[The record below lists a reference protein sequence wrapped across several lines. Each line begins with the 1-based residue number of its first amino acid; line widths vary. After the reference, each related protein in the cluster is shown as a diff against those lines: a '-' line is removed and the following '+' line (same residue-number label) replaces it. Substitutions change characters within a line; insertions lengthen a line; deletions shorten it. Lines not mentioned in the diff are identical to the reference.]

1 MKELKVSP
9 GWKTDNS
16 GFTDYDWDIVIDKSI
31 VGEGPDGANDI
42 ACTMHYSLFCPQ
54 AKNGEKYP
62 VIVVPGGVGDKAN
75 RMAST
80 YSKPAWQEYCP
91 CYVMHCGVP
100 YEGIFNFESQ
110 MYCMSQFAEIIRNFA
125 EIYGN
130 VDLDRVYS
138 TGGSQGAIWSYMLEG
153 SSPGFYAGLFI
164 NAGTAVH
171 TTWADRQKMEHLMRV
186 PLLIVHG
193 TWDTAIPINEAYRV
207 YNKLKSMGKKNMAF
221 VSFDVGHIVHKSS
234 STNGTP
240 TPMMKWLFAQSKTKG
255 DFEGKEYLAD
265 FVDVSGEGP
274 WLFEAF
280 SGKDGDYSDVLWAG
294 IDALSEIPGWN
305 TELPYSTWIEGR
317 ENSTWDKV
325 KAMGKPLAGTG
336 GSGKYVVGK
345 FRIAD
350 EGTTSYDKVA
360 TTFIRPI
367 NEEGAPGDMPGM
379 PPMGGPGG
387 MQGMPPMGGPDG
399 GEMPPP
405 PDGEPLDTGK
415 NPGMGTGPRTYD
427 EPTDIGLYAGDMLCM
442 TMQGYTGYYGDDL
455 EAFNREWDVEW
466 AVMEGSVASVE
477 VTDKASPYKIPRPN
491 TVTLD
496 HGKGPN
502 KKGSLGTDNVLDGH
516 NVYLKI
522 SLSDDFEG
530 DRLKMYIRLIRKFED
545 GDCAAYCH
553 TIFVKVSK

>member
-1 MKELKVSP
+1 MKELIISP
-9 GWKTDNS
+9 NWKPDNS
-16 GFTDYDWDIVIDKSI
+16 GFTDYDWDIVIDKAI
-31 VGEGPDGANDI
+31 VGEGPDGVHDI
-42 ACTMHYSLFCPQ
+42 ACTMHYSLFCPE
-54 AKNGEKYP
+54 AKAGEKYP

-75 RMAST
+75 RMTST

-91 CYVMHCGVP
+91 CYVLHCGVP
-100 YEGIFNFESQ
+100 YEGIVSFETQ
-110 MYCMSQFAEIIRNFA
+110 MYCMSQFAEIIKNFA
-125 EIYGN
+125 QVYGN

-153 SSPGFYAGLFI
+153 STPGFYAGLFI

-171 TTWADRQKMEHLMRV
+171 TTWADMQKLENFMAV

-207 YNKLKSMGKKNMAF
+207 FNCLKKMGKKNMAF
-221 VSFDVGHIVHKSS
+221 ISFDVGHIVHKSS

-240 TPMMKWLFAQSKTKG
+240 TPMMKWLFAQSKAKS
-255 DFEGKEYLAD
+255 DFEGKEYLSE
-265 FVDVSGEGP
+265 FIDVSGEGP
-274 WLFEAF
+274 WLYEAF
-280 SGKDGDYSDVLWAG
+280 SGDEGDYSDVLWAG
-294 IDALSEIPGWN
+294 IDPLSEIEGWN
-305 TELPYSTWIEGR
+305 TEIPYAYIIEGR

-325 KAMGKPLAGTG
+325 RAMSKPLTG
-336 GSGKYVVGK
+336 GKASGKYVVGK

-350 EGTTSYDKVA
+350 EGTTSYDNVV

-367 NEEGAPGDMPGM
+367 NEEGAPGGAPMPGGMPGM
-379 PPMGGPGG
+379 PPMGGPG
-387 MQGMPPMGGPDG
+387 MGGPGGD

-415 NPGMGTGPRTYD
+415 MPGMGTGPRTYD
-427 EPTDIGLYAGDMLCM
+427 IPTDIGLRAGDMLCM

-466 AVMEGSVASVE
+466 AVMEGSVASME
-477 VTDKASPYKIPRPN
+477 ITDKASEYKIARPD

-522 SLSDDFEG
+522 SLDDEFDG
-530 DRLKMYIRLIRKFED
+530 DVLKLYVRLIKKL
-545 GDCAAYCH
+545 GNGHCAAYCH
-553 TIFVKVSK
+553 TIFVTVNK